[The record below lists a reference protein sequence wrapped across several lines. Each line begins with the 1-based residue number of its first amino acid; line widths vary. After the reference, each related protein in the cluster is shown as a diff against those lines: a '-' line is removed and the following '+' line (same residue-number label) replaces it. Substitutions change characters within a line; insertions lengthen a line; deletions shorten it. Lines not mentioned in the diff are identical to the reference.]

1 MVMRNISGSIP
12 DTGSMILKCIVCET
26 ELQSNG
32 MKQDEEGRD
41 IPVYGTRF
49 TTYGDYGSTVIDSMG
64 AQFIE
69 VNICDNCL
77 RSKGSQGYV
86 LVGKPGY
93 RKPAPTNYTLWDGKE
108 QLQ

>member
-1 MVMRNISGSIP
+1 MVMRNKPVSI
-12 DTGSMILKCIVCET
+12 TGVGSMILKCIVCET
-26 ELQSNG
+26 QLESNG

-64 AQFIE
+64 LQFIE

-77 RSKGSQGYV
+77 RTKGAQGYV
-86 LVGKPGY
+86 LVGTPGY
-93 RKPAPTNYTLWDGKE
+93 RQPAPTNYTLWDGKE